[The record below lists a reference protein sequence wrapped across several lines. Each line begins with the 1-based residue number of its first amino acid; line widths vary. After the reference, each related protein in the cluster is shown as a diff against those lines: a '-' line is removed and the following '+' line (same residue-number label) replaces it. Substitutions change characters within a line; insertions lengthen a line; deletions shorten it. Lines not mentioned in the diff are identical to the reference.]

1 MSPLP
6 AGRSPGPPGAAGS
19 GVRRIADVQLR
30 CPGGPLAARAYW
42 PAPHDPVTAP
52 ALLVLLPGRDS
63 GDDVDAVDAL
73 CRGACADIGVVVLS
87 PTYRTTAAADPDAA
101 ALEDSLATVHW
112 AADHAAELG
121 ADPGRLLVAGTGVGG
136 RLAAAV
142 ARQARDDGW
151 PVVKHQVAIQRGTG
165 ERMRQALARSLRP
178 ALGAG

>member
-1 MSPLP
+1 
-6 AGRSPGPPGAAGS
+6 
-19 GVRRIADVQLR
+19 VRRIADMQLR
-30 CPGGPLAARAYW
+30 GPKGPLAARAYW
-42 PAPHDPVTAP
+42 PALHDPVTAP

-63 GDDVDAVDAL
+63 GGDVDAVDAL
-73 CRGACADIGVVVLS
+73 CRGVCAEIGVVVLS
-87 PTYRTTAAADPDAA
+87 PTYRPVAPDPHTA

-121 ADPGRLLVAGTGVGG
+121 ADPGRLLLAGTGIGG

-151 PVVKHQVAIQRGTG
+151 PAVRRQVAIQQGT
-165 ERMRQALARSLRP
+165 EDRMRHALARSLRP

>member
-1 MSPLP
+1 M
-6 AGRSPGPPGAAGS
+6 
-19 GVRRIADVQLR
+19 QLR
-30 CPGGPLAARAYW
+30 GPKGPLAARAYW
-42 PAPHDPVTAP
+42 PALHDPVTAP

-63 GDDVDAVDAL
+63 GGDVDAVDAL
-73 CRGACADIGVVVLS
+73 CRGVCAEIGVVVLS
-87 PTYRTTAAADPDAA
+87 PTYRPVAPDPHTA

-121 ADPGRLLVAGTGVGG
+121 AEPGRLLLPGTGIGG

-151 PVVKHQVAIQRGTG
+151 PAVRRQVAIQQGT
-165 ERMRQALARSLRP
+165 EDRMRHALARSLRP